1 MTRLNCIAWLLLSIC
16 AAVAAPV
23 SGQTKVKTSVEKVT
37 LFIDGAQVTRT
48 EQVDIPAGNSTL
60 VFTGLSPYLDDK
72 SMQVAAKGRFTVTA
86 VNRLFNHTDSLERS
100 ARQQALEQELANI
113 RQQQKKQ
120 QAARE
125 VIDAES
131 DLLKVNCSVGNR
143 NAATPLAAI
152 KELNEYYASRM
163 EELKRRTLELEGQ
176 LKTLSEREQQV
187 LADLTQL
194 GGRQT
199 APMSEVEVRIESP
212 AACKGVFTLTYYV
225 RNAGWFPSYDIR
237 SGGLSEPVEISYK
250 ANIFQNTREEW
261 KNVALTLSS
270 SNPTTGSIAPQL
282 KTWWLDYGMAPPRY
296 NPSLTSNTVSG
307 TVLDE
312 QREPLPGA
320 TVMVPGTTV
329 GTSTD
334 VQGRYSVTVPN
345 GASSLQFN
353 YIGYKSQTRAIAGN
367 TMNVVMQEDNAQLD
381 EVVVTGYGSA
391 PSAALTG
398 RVAGVQARNKAATRT
413 VEMEFADFAE
423 ESDVMEV
430 GQTQTQLGY
439 EFEIR
444 QPYTIPSDGKSV
456 AAEIGRYR
464 LPAVYTYRST
474 PKIDKDA
481 FLVAETTDWAK
492 LNLLEGEANVYF
504 ENTFVG
510 KSILSPREAGDTLR
524 FSMGRD
530 RGIRIERTKESDY
543 SARRAVGSNQTQ
555 TMGWKLTVRNTRTEP
570 VVLMLTDQL
579 PVSRNSSITV
589 TEEELSGGTLDK
601 ETGTVTWRLELKP
614 GEQRELKLR
623 YAVKYPKGRSLNIE

>member
-16 AAVAAPV
+16 AAAAAPV

-312 QREPLPGA
+312 QREPLIGA
-320 TVMVPGTTV
+320 SVLVPGTTV

-345 GASSLQFN
+345 GASNLQFN

>member
-16 AAVAAPV
+16 AAAAAPV

-60 VFTGLSPYLDDK
+60 IFTGLSPYLDDK

-261 KNVALTLSS
+261 KNVDLTLSS

-296 NPSLTSNTVSG
+296 NPSQTSNTVSG
-307 TVLDE
+307 TVFDE
-312 QREPLPGA
+312 QREPLIGA
-320 TVMVPGTTV
+320 SVLVPGTTV

-413 VEMEFADFAE
+413 VELEFADFAE
-423 ESDVMEV
+423 ESDMMEV

-570 VVLMLTDQL
+570 VVLILTDQL